1 MEKTKTITQKTT
13 QTTQKTTQKSSQK
26 SSQKSTVK
34 STVKSAEKSSEKIM
48 ELVKIVEPLSVALR
62 QLSLRASQERGAS
75 LSSYYQDKCG
85 KTNLKKCGNFGVLEI
100 KVNFKSVL

>member
-13 QTTQKTTQKSSQK
+13 QK

-34 STVKSAEKSSEKIM
+34 GTVKSTVKSSEKIM